1 MHCLSFRGVCHTT
14 LSDLFPFLSTQ
25 GQYVKCV
32 ALTVS
37 TVLLPYEEILYDD
50 RKVYLYH
57 IQSRTA
63 VTLWMKCRDYCN
75 EDLLNICTAI
85 RADY

>member
-1 MHCLSFRGVCHTT
+1 MHCLSFRGVCHMT

-32 ALTVS
+32 ATVS
-37 TVLLPYEEILYDD
+37 TVLLPYEEILYED
-50 RKVYLYH
+50 RKVSLYH

-63 VTLWMKCRDYCN
+63 ETFK
-75 EDLLNICTAI
+75 
-85 RADY
+85 